1 VFRLLRFLLQIAKT
15 GNFGIFLGY
24 KFPDMPKE
32 FVERALM
39 TSLIITFLLATF
51 DLILFQMV
59 GTAFVTILIK
69 SYSLWIYLRYRLRW
83 DTIKL
88 LEIGALVADVVLIIE
103 EGFAVACPVA
113 SLLIVIL
120 VSLNKERFLSKYQQ
134 DLDRVLS
141 GKKNG

>member
-1 VFRLLRFLLQIAKT
+1 MFRFFKGSFDLALSTVVVPTFQ
-15 GNFGIFLGY
+15 
-24 KFPDMPKE
+24 PKE
-32 FVERALM
+32 
-39 TSLIITFLLATF
+39 IYK
-51 DLILFQMV
+51 
-59 GTAFVTILIK
+59 ILIK

-103 EGFAVACPVA
+103 EGFAVVCPVA